1 MKKLVIAEKPS
12 VAQDIVRAL
21 TPVYGKFE
29 KHDEHFENDQYV
41 VTSAVGHLVEIQAP
55 EAFDVKR
62 GKWSFAHLPVIPPHF
77 DLKPVDK
84 TKTRL
89 NAVVRQARRKD
100 VESLVNACDAGR
112 EGELIF
118 RLIEQYAGG
127 SKPLGKPV
135 KRLWLQS
142 MTPQAIREGFESLRS
157 DKQMQGLADA
167 ARSRSEADW
176 LVGINGTRAMTA
188 FNSRDGGFFLT
199 TVGRVQTPTLAVMV
213 EREEQIRKFISRDYW
228 EIHATFLAEAGEYPA
243 KWFDPAWKKDPE
255 DGEKRADRV
264 WSEREALAIAEAV
277 RGKAATV
284 TEESKPTT
292 QASPLLFDLT
302 SLQREANGKFG
313 FSAKT
318 TLALAQSLYERHK
331 ALTYPRTDS
340 RALPEDYL
348 PVVRQTFG
356 MLADSGMRHLAPFA
370 RTALDEGFIKPSK
383 RIFDNSKVSDH
394 FAIIPTL
401 QAPSGLSEAEQ
412 KLYDLVV
419 RRFMAVFFPS
429 AEYLVTTRIS
439 QVAAAMGRPEQGAAP
454 SRGSEAHAV
463 ASVGALISH
472 SFKTEGKVLVK
483 PGWLAIYGKEAADEV
498 AGAKDGDKGQSLVPV
513 KPGEMVRAEVV
524 EPKGLKTRPPARYS
538 EATLLGAME
547 GAGKLVDDD
556 ELREAMQE
564 KGLGT
569 PATRA
574 AIIEGL
580 LNEKYIL
587 REGRELI
594 PTAKAFQLMTLLR
607 GLGVEELSKPELTG
621 EWEYKLAQMEH
632 GQLSRDAFM
641 REIAAMTEHIVKKAK
656 EYDRDTVPGDYAT
669 LSTPCPNC
677 GGVVKENYR
686 RYSCTGKGTISGTE
700 GAAGADDGC
709 GFSFGKTP
717 AGRTFEPAEVEQF
730 LRDKKIGPLDGF
742 RSKAGW
748 PFTAEIVLKYSE
760 DDRNWKLEFDFGDDK
775 DATETG
781 ELVDFGDAEA
791 LGECPKCG
799 GRVFEHG
806 SNYVC
811 EKTVPTAAQPT
822 PSCDFKSGKI
832 ILQQPVER
840 AQMTKLLATGKTDLL
855 DKFVSMRTRRAFKA
869 FLAWDAEA
877 GKVNFEFAP
886 SKFPPRKTEA
896 PKTGATNDRGT
907 LGKAAKTLKS
917 AAKPVKKVATKA
929 AAAKPAAKTPSKRA
943 ASTAAGLKPSEALA
957 AVIGP
962 EAVARTQV
970 IKKLWDYIKANG
982 LQDAANKRA
991 INADA
996 KLLAV
1001 FGKPQVTMFELAGIA
1016 GKHLS

>member
-1 MKKLVIAEKPS
+1 MTKTLVIAEKPS

-21 TPVYGKFE
+21 TPTAGKFE
-29 KHDEHFENDQYV
+29 KHDEYFESEQYV

-55 EAFDVKR
+55 EEFDVKR
-62 GKWSFAHLPVIPPHF
+62 GKWSFANLPVIPPHF

-89 NAVVRQARRKD
+89 NAVVKQAKRKD
-100 VESLVNACDAGR
+100 VTQLINACDAGR

-127 SKPLGKPV
+127 KSPLNKPV

-142 MTPQAIREGFESLRS
+142 MTPQAIRDGFESLRTEA
-157 DKQMQGLADA
+157 QMQGLADA

-199 TVGRVQTPTLAVMV
+199 TVGRVQTPTLSVVV
-213 EREEQIRKFISRDYW
+213 EREEKIRKFVSRDYW
-228 EIHATFLAEAGEYPA
+228 EIHGAFQAEAGQYPG
-243 KWFDPAWKKDPE
+243 KWFDANFKKPPPGPDGVADPE
-255 DGEKRADRV
+255 MRADRV
-264 WSEREALAIAEAV
+264 WSEREAAEIADAA
-277 RGKAATV
+277 RGKPATV

-292 QASPLLFDLT
+292 SASPMLFDLT
-302 SLQREANGKFG
+302 SLQREANGRFG

-348 PVVRQTFG
+348 PVVKDTMK
-356 MLADSGMRHLAPFA
+356 MLADSGMKHLAPFA
-370 RTALDEGFIKPSK
+370 KQAVDGNYVKPNK
-383 RIFDNSKVSDH
+383 RIFDNAKVSDH

-412 KLYDLVV
+412 KLYDFVV
-419 RRFMAVFFPS
+419 RRFMSVFFPS
-429 AEYLVTTRIS
+429 AEFQVTTRIS
-439 QVAAAMGRPEQGAAP
+439 TVETNGKKYPFR
-454 SRGSEAHAV
+454 SD
-463 ASVGALISH
+463 
-472 SFKTEGKVLVK
+472 GKVLVK
-483 PGWLAIYGKEAADEV
+483 PGWLAIWGKEAVNDEDE
-498 AGAKDGDKGQSLVPV
+498 KDGKNLVVV
-513 KPGEMVRAEVV
+513 KPGETVKTESADL
-524 EPKGLKTRPPARYS
+524 KALKTRPPARYS

-547 GAGKLVDDD
+547 GAGKTIDDD

-574 AIIEGL
+574 ATIEGL
-580 LNEKYIL
+580 IAEKYML

-607 GLGVEELSKPELTG
+607 GLGVEELSKAELTG
-621 EWEYKLAQMEH
+621 EWEYKLAQMEK
-632 GQLSRDAFM
+632 GALSRADFM
-641 REIAAMTEHIVKKAK
+641 REIAEMTQHIVKKAK

-686 RYSCTGKGTISGTE
+686 RYTCTGKPGQE
-700 GAAGADDGC
+700 PC
-709 GFSFGKTP
+709 GFSFGKSP
-717 AGRTFEPAEVEQF
+717 AGRTFEVVEAEQ
-730 LRDKKIGPLDGF
+730 LLATKHIGPLEGF

-748 PFTAEIVLKYSE
+748 PFTAEIILKYDEEESK
-760 DDRNWKLEFDFGDDK
+760 NWKLEFDFGNDDA
-775 DATETG
+775 DSG
-781 ELVDFGDAEA
+781 EIVDFGAQDT
-791 LGECPKCG
+791 LGPCPICG
-799 GRVFEHG
+799 APVFEHG
-806 SNYVC
+806 ANYVC
-811 EKTVPTAAQPT
+811 EKSVPTNAQPT
-822 PSCDFKSGKI
+822 PSCTFKTGKV
-832 ILQQPVER
+832 ILTQPVEP
-840 AQMTKLLATGKTDLL
+840 AQMEKLLATGKTDLL

-869 FLAWDAEA
+869 FLVWNKDE
-877 GKVNFEFAP
+877 GKVTFEFAP
-886 SKFPPRKTEA
+886 REGGSKFPPRKTF
-896 PKTGATNDRGT
+896 
-907 LGKAAKTLKS
+907 GKAAP
-917 AAKPVKKVATKA
+917 AKKVA
-929 AAAKPAAKTPSKRA
+929 AKKTAAAKTPA
-943 ASTAAGLKPSEALA
+943 AKKAAAPKAPRKPGAGLKPSDALA
-957 AVIGP
+957 AVIGAEP
-962 EAVARTQV
+962 VARTEV

-996 KLLAV
+996 KLKPV
-1001 FGKPQVTMFELAGIA
+1001 FGKDQVTMFELAGIV